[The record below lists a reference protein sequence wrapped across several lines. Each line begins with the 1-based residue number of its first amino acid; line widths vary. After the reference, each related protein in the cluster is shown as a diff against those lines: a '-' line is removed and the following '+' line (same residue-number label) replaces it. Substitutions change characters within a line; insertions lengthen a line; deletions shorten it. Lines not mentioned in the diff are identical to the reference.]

1 MIEVLKALSVF
12 FAYAVMAVFAQNAVF
27 TRALGVSR
35 LVKLVDD
42 TTVDSLT
49 FGALLCAVQLI
60 SAPLGYFVNLWLAQ
74 YPYRMYIRP
83 LVMVLCSTV
92 AFFIVL
98 LVVVVFFRLHG
109 AREIV
114 AVLPMATFNTCILG
128 TLFISTIQS
137 FSLVQTM
144 GFALG
149 SGVGYVLAVQ
159 VVTEGGSASCRATRC
174 RPRSAGCPSRCC
186 ISASWLWP
194 FTALPAICWHFDRGS
209 GCLPGNAAG
218 GLCGF
223 SGRVPAAEAGAFSM
237 SGPRAG
243 TAGTA
248 ARQRRGNEQKKGVC
262 VYDPAQPFRARRG
275 KILYS
280 DVYGGGPRA
289 AQRGVRAGAGPS
301 AGADWAAHRAGL

>member
-159 VVTEGGSASCRATRC
+159 VVTEGQRKLQSDAV
-174 RPRSAGCPSRCC
+174 PRSAGCPSRCC

-223 SGRVPAAEAGAFSM
+223 SGRVPAAG
-237 SGPRAG
+237 G
-243 TAGTA
+243 
-248 ARQRRGNEQKKGVC
+248 RGFFHER
-262 VYDPAQPFRARRG
+262 PARRHSG
-275 KILYS
+275 H
-280 DVYGGGPRA
+280 GGAAAPRE
-289 AQRGVRAGAGPS
+289 RTEKG
-301 AGADWAAHRAGL
+301 GLRL

>member
-1 MIEVLKALSVF
+1 MIEVLKALSGF

-159 VVTEGGSASCRATRC
+159 VVTEGPVRLLRARPCGGGRGFFHERPTR
-174 RPRSAGCPSRCC
+174 RHSGHGGAAAPRER
-186 ISASWLWP
+186 
-194 FTALPAICWHFDRGS
+194 TEK
-209 GCLPGNAAG
+209 G
-218 GLCGF
+218 GL
-223 SGRVPAAEAGAFSM
+223 R
-237 SGPRAG
+237 
-243 TAGTA
+243 
-248 ARQRRGNEQKKGVC
+248 
-262 VYDPAQPFRARRG
+262 
-275 KILYS
+275 L
-280 DVYGGGPRA
+280 
-289 AQRGVRAGAGPS
+289 
-301 AGADWAAHRAGL
+301 

>member
-1 MIEVLKALSVF
+1 
-12 FAYAVMAVFAQNAVF
+12 
-27 TRALGVSR
+27 
-35 LVKLVDD
+35 
-42 TTVDSLT
+42 
-49 FGALLCAVQLI
+49 
-60 SAPLGYFVNLWLAQ
+60 
-74 YPYRMYIRP
+74 MYIRP

-159 VVTEGGSASCRATRC
+159 VVTEGQRKLQSDA
-174 RPRSAGCPSRCC
+174 
-186 ISASWLWP
+186 
-194 FTALPAICWHFDRGS
+194 
-209 GCLPGNAAG
+209 
-218 GLCGF
+218 
-223 SGRVPAAEAGAFSM
+223 VPATFRGLPITLLYIGILALGHDMLYRPDTGHLTHAAPAACRECCWACAASPGASPRRRPGLFPQR
-237 SGPRAG
+237 PRAG
-243 TAGTA
+243 TAGNKRG
-248 ARQRRGNEQKKGVC
+248 RQRRGNEQKKGVC

>member
-114 AVLPMATFNTCILG
+114 AVLPMATFNTCLLG
-128 TLFISTIQS
+128 TLLISS
-137 FSLVQTM
+137 VQNFNFAQTL

-149 SGVGYVLAVQ
+149 SGIGYVLAV
-159 VVTEGGSASCRATRC
+159 VVVMGGEKRLESEKIPAMFRGLPITLLYIGILAL
-174 RPRSAGCPSRCC
+174 AIYG
-186 ISASWLWP
+186 
-194 FTALPAICWHFDRGS
+194 FTGHML
-209 GCLPGNAAG
+209 
-218 GLCGF
+218 
-223 SGRVPAAEAGAFSM
+223 AF
-237 SGPRAG
+237 
-243 TAGTA
+243 
-248 ARQRRGNEQKKGVC
+248 
-262 VYDPAQPFRARRG
+262 
-275 KILYS
+275 
-280 DVYGGGPRA
+280 
-289 AQRGVRAGAGPS
+289 
-301 AGADWAAHRAGL
+301 

>member
-98 LVVVVFFRLHG
+98 LVVVVIFRLHG

-159 VVTEGGSASCRATRC
+159 VVTEGQRKLQSDA
-174 RPRSAGCPSRCC
+174 
-186 ISASWLWP
+186 
-194 FTALPAICWHFDRGS
+194 
-209 GCLPGNAAG
+209 
-218 GLCGF
+218 
-223 SGRVPAAEAGAFSM
+223 VPATF
-237 SGPRAG
+237 
-243 TAGTA
+243 
-248 ARQRRGNEQKKGVC
+248 RGLPITLLYIGILALAIYGVTGHMLA
-262 VYDPAQPFRARRG
+262 V
-275 KILYS
+275 
-280 DVYGGGPRA
+280 
-289 AQRGVRAGAGPS
+289 
-301 AGADWAAHRAGL
+301 

>member
-144 GFALG
+144 GFAL
-149 SGVGYVLAVQ
+149 AVQ
-159 VVTEGGSASCRATRC
+159 VVTEGQRKLQSDA
-174 RPRSAGCPSRCC
+174 
-186 ISASWLWP
+186 
-194 FTALPAICWHFDRGS
+194 
-209 GCLPGNAAG
+209 
-218 GLCGF
+218 
-223 SGRVPAAEAGAFSM
+223 VPATFRGLPITLLYIGILALAIYGFTGHMLAF
-237 SGPRAG
+237 
-243 TAGTA
+243 
-248 ARQRRGNEQKKGVC
+248 
-262 VYDPAQPFRARRG
+262 
-275 KILYS
+275 
-280 DVYGGGPRA
+280 
-289 AQRGVRAGAGPS
+289 
-301 AGADWAAHRAGL
+301 

>member
-1 MIEVLKALSVF
+1 M
-12 FAYAVMAVFAQNAVF
+12 F

-49 FGALLCAVQLI
+49 FGALLCTVQLI

-159 VVTEGGSASCRATRC
+159 VVTEGQRKLQSDAV
-174 RPRSAGCPSRCC
+174 
-186 ISASWLWP
+186 
-194 FTALPAICWHFDRGS
+194 
-209 GCLPGNAAG
+209 PGH
-218 GLCGF
+218 
-223 SGRVPAAEAGAFSM
+223 VP
-237 SGPRAG
+237 
-243 TAGTA
+243 
-248 ARQRRGNEQKKGVC
+248 
-262 VYDPAQPFRARRG
+262 
-275 KILYS
+275 
-280 DVYGGGPRA
+280 
-289 AQRGVRAGAGPS
+289 
-301 AGADWAAHRAGL
+301 WAAHHAAVYRHPGSGHLRLYRPYAGILTAAPAACRGMLPGACAASPGASLRRRPGLFP

>member
-98 LVVVVFFRLHG
+98 LVVVAFFRLHG

-159 VVTEGGSASCRATRC
+159 VVTEGQRKLQSDA
-174 RPRSAGCPSRCC
+174 
-186 ISASWLWP
+186 
-194 FTALPAICWHFDRGS
+194 
-209 GCLPGNAAG
+209 
-218 GLCGF
+218 
-223 SGRVPAAEAGAFSM
+223 VPATFRGLPITLLYIGILALAIYGFTGHMLAF
-237 SGPRAG
+237 
-243 TAGTA
+243 
-248 ARQRRGNEQKKGVC
+248 
-262 VYDPAQPFRARRG
+262 
-275 KILYS
+275 
-280 DVYGGGPRA
+280 
-289 AQRGVRAGAGPS
+289 
-301 AGADWAAHRAGL
+301 

>member
-1 MIEVLKALSVF
+1 
-12 FAYAVMAVFAQNAVF
+12 
-27 TRALGVSR
+27 
-35 LVKLVDD
+35 
-42 TTVDSLT
+42 
-49 FGALLCAVQLI
+49 
-60 SAPLGYFVNLWLAQ
+60 
-74 YPYRMYIRP
+74 MYIRP

-92 AFFIVL
+92 AFLSYCWSWWCFSP
-98 LVVVVFFRLHG
+98 
-109 AREIV
+109 ARRAEIV

-128 TLFISTIQS
+128 MLFISTIQS

-159 VVTEGGSASCRATRC
+159 VVTDGKARATRC
-174 RPRSAGCPSRCC
+174 QPRSAGCPSRCC

-243 TAGTA
+243 NSANW
-248 ARQRRGNEQKKGVC
+248 RRGSAANEQKKG
-262 VYDPAQPFRARRG
+262 
-275 KILYS
+275 
-280 DVYGGGPRA
+280 
-289 AQRGVRAGAGPS
+289 
-301 AGADWAAHRAGL
+301 GLRL

>member
-149 SGVGYVLAVQ
+149 SGC
-159 VVTEGGSASCRATRC
+159 EISMSCDIRICSGG
-174 RPRSAGCPSRCC
+174 
-186 ISASWLWP
+186 
-194 FTALPAICWHFDRGS
+194 
-209 GCLPGNAAG
+209 AG
-218 GLCGF
+218 GDG
-223 SGRVPAAEAGAFSM
+223 GAAQAAE
-237 SGPRAG
+237 
-243 TAGTA
+243 
-248 ARQRRGNEQKKGVC
+248 RRGAGHV
-262 VYDPAQPFRARRG
+262 
-275 KILYS
+275 
-280 DVYGGGPRA
+280 PRA
-289 AQRGVRAGAGPS
+289 AHHAAVYRHPGSGHLRLYRPYAGILTAAPAACRGMLPGACAASP
-301 AGADWAAHRAGL
+301 GASLRRRPGLFP

>member
-128 TLFISTIQS
+128 TLFISTIQ
-137 FSLVQTM
+137 
-144 GFALG
+144 
-149 SGVGYVLAVQ
+149 
-159 VVTEGGSASCRATRC
+159 R
-174 RPRSAGCPSRCC
+174 RCC